1 MKQGILIVALFFLLT
16 APAFAALKMNDPA
29 PDFSLKDRQGRNFK
43 LSDVVGANS
52 KEKAGVVILNFFAS
66 WCVPCKEELPLFNSL
81 VDDMK
86 GKGIKIVLIAHLEDF
101 DTIHGMLTALNVHK
115 PLVLSDPEGKVGE
128 RYGLRFLPATYFI
141 NGDGK
146 LKQIFYGQIENES
159 QFRAIAEGLLK
170 SAH

>member
-1 MKQGILIVALFFLLT
+1 MRQGILIISLLILLT
-16 APAFAALKMNDPA
+16 VPAFAALKMNDPV
-29 PDFSLKDRQGRNFK
+29 PDFSLKDRQGRDFK

-52 KEKAGVVILNFFAS
+52 KEKANGVVLNFFAS

-101 DTIHGMLTALNVHK
+101 DTIQGMLTALNVHK

-146 LKQIFYGQIENES
+146 LKQIFYGQIENER